1 MEVMFR
7 CIKAKEFDKDNPLTL
22 KTVAET
28 VNLSYTTVL
37 AHYREFK
44 AINNISLFNNLQKN
58 DN

>member
-44 AINNISLFNNLQKN
+44 AMNKLKKCVII
-58 DN
+58 